1 MARAA
6 NMDLA
11 ILIGTVFFS
20 IIGIIMI
27 VAVGVPIISEY
38 QVASTVANAD
48 AINSIINTLPI
59 ILVLMILVAD
69 AYAVMSFVKNR

>member
-1 MARAA
+1 MAAGP
-6 NMDLA
+6 NLG

-48 AINSIINTLPI
+48 AINAIINTLPI
-59 ILVLMILVAD
+59 ILVLIILVAD
-69 AYAVMSFVKNR
+69 AYAVMSYISKSR